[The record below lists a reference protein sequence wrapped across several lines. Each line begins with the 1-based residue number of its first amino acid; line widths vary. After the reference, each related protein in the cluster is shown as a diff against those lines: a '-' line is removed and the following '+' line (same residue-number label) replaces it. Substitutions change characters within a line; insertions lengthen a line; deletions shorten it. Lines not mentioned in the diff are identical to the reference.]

1 MKYIDAEKL
10 AKAIEDKGLD
20 CSFVLKKERLDTL
33 ALIDKLRESED
44 KRITRAINNMLPFI
58 PDEAYTNNGVTKEG
72 VLNWLEK
79 QKEKTENATKTLTKI
94 LKDSAEGFRRILK
107 KKGIDYEVSA
117 EFWEN
122 EAVVYSKEED
132 VKFHKWMDDLMGSIP
147 VEETYEYKKGLE
159 VGMKQKEQNLNPSKS
174 VGLKEQ
180 KSAEWSEEDEE
191 MLNSCISSIE
201 ESKENRYAYKE
212 NDGDTSYDREIAWL
226 KSLRP
231 QPQGTY
237 KQVIHTIFGMLKDKD
252 FYEIQPS
259 YRVSLLNDIRVKCKD
274 AIDCAPILDEP
285 S

>member
-10 AKAIEDKGLD
+10 KKAIEDKGLD
-20 CSFVLKKERLDTL
+20 CSFALKIERLDTL

-44 KRITRAINNMLPFI
+44 KRRAEELIKALQSGYY
-58 PDEAYTNNGVTKEG
+58 EGYQHGKEDT
-72 VLNWLEK
+72 
-79 QKEKTENATKTLTKI
+79 Q
-94 LKDSAEGFRRILK
+94 
-107 KKGIDYEVSA
+107 
-117 EFWEN
+117 
-122 EAVVYSKEED
+122 
-132 VKFHKWMDDLMGSIP
+132 
-147 VEETYEYKKGLE
+147 
-159 VGMKQKEQNLNPSKS
+159 
-174 VGLKEQ
+174 KEQ

-274 AIDCAPILDEP
+274 AIVQ
-285 S
+285 